1 MDFFSG
7 LKKAYEKIET
17 ELNKSLNIE
26 GGEHTEGEA
35 AGGDTASPVD
45 VEASQTDSSER
56 NRQNVSNVRRGRQR
70 NVGTNKR
77 GEGWDG

>member
-35 AGGDTASPVD
+35 AGGDTAALVD

-56 NRQNVSNVRRGRQR
+56 SRQVVSNVRRP
-70 NVGTNKR
+70 
-77 GEGWDG
+77 GETEECWR

>member
-26 GGEHTEGEA
+26 GGEQSEGEA
-35 AGGDTASPVD
+35 AGGDTAASVD
-45 VEASQTDSSER
+45 VEASQTHSSER

-70 NVGTNKR
+70 NVGTNKG
-77 GEGWDG
+77 GEG

>member
-26 GGEHTEGEA
+26 GGESPE
-35 AGGDTASPVD
+35 GDTVGGGTAGSVD
-45 VEASQTDSSER
+45 GREAPRTDSSETGGR
-56 NRQNVSNVRRGRQR
+56 EVSGVCLG
-70 NVGTNKR
+70 
-77 GEGWDG
+77 

>member
-26 GGEHTEGEA
+26 EGEHHE
-35 AGGDTASPVD
+35 GDTVGGGTAESVD
-45 VEASQTDSSER
+45 EEAPRTDSSER
-56 NRQNVSNVRRGRQR
+56 VGREEVSSVRLGRER
-70 NVGTNKR
+70 NVGLNRKR
-77 GEGWDG
+77 EG